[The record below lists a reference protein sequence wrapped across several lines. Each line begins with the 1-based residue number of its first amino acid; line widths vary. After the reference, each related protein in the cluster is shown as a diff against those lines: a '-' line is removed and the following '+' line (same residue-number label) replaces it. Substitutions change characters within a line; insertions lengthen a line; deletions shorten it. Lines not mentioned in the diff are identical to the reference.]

1 MIGIQPPQGDNYI
14 IQVNIGFVKNKINYF
29 LLDKVLTRC
38 YNGGMSFLQT
48 TDNKNKRKLTDKQEK
63 FLNALAGEAKGDAK
77 QALVVAG
84 YEPTSYYMVLD
95 SLKEEIVDVANTI
108 LAHSAPKAAAK
119 LVDVLDSDA
128 PIPQVGAKLQAAQT
142 LLDRV
147 GISKRER
154 VDVTHSMGGGIFLL
168 PDKEEV
174 VIDAK
179 DAEYE
184 EIKDEDDDDGEK
196 TPSEKLQDEL
206 EPIITA
212 PMMDKE

>member
-1 MIGIQPPQGDNYI
+1 
-14 IQVNIGFVKNKINYF
+14 
-29 LLDKVLTRC
+29 
-38 YNGGMSFLQT
+38 MSFLQT
-48 TDNKNKRKLTDKQEK
+48 TDNQKKRKLTDKQEK
-63 FLNALAGEAKGDAK
+63 FLSALAGEAKGDAS

-84 YEPTSYYMVLD
+84 YEPTSYYAVLD
-95 SLKEEIVDVANTI
+95 SLKEEVVDVANTI

-154 VDVTHSMGGGIFLL
+154 VDGTHNMGGVIFLL
-168 PDKEEV
+168 PDKEEM
-174 VIDAK
+174 IIGSK

-184 EIKDEDDDDGEK
+184 VVKDE
-196 TPSEKLQDEL
+196 
-206 EPIITA
+206 
-212 PMMDKE
+212 

>member
-1 MIGIQPPQGDNYI
+1 
-14 IQVNIGFVKNKINYF
+14 
-29 LLDKVLTRC
+29 
-38 YNGGMSFLQT
+38 MSFLQT
-48 TDNKNKRKLTDKQEK
+48 TINRNKRKLTDKQEK
-63 FLNALAGEAKGDAK
+63 FLHALAGEAKGDAK

-184 EIKDEDDDDGEK
+184 EIKDEDDGEK

>member
-1 MIGIQPPQGDNYI
+1 
-14 IQVNIGFVKNKINYF
+14 
-29 LLDKVLTRC
+29 
-38 YNGGMSFLQT
+38 
-48 TDNKNKRKLTDKQEK
+48 
-63 FLNALAGEAKGDAK
+63 
-77 QALVVAG
+77 
-84 YEPTSYYMVLD
+84 MVLD

-174 VIDAK
+174 VIEAK

-184 EIKDEDDDDGEK
+184 EV
-196 TPSEKLQDEL
+196 
-206 EPIITA
+206 
-212 PMMDKE
+212 KENNE

>member
-1 MIGIQPPQGDNYI
+1 
-14 IQVNIGFVKNKINYF
+14 
-29 LLDKVLTRC
+29 
-38 YNGGMSFLQT
+38 MSFLQT
-48 TDNKNKRKLTDKQEK
+48 TDNKNKRKLTGKQEK

-84 YEPTSYYMVLD
+84 YEPTSYYAVLD
-95 SLKEEIVDVANTI
+95 SLKEEVVDVANTI

-154 VDVTHSMGGGIFLL
+154 LEVNHNHQGGIFLL

-174 VIDAK
+174 IIEAK
-179 DAEYE
+179 DAEYK
-184 EIKDEDDDDGEK
+184 EIKDNE
-196 TPSEKLQDEL
+196 
-206 EPIITA
+206 
-212 PMMDKE
+212 

>member
-1 MIGIQPPQGDNYI
+1 
-14 IQVNIGFVKNKINYF
+14 
-29 LLDKVLTRC
+29 
-38 YNGGMSFLQT
+38 MSFLQT
-48 TDNKNKRKLTDKQEK
+48 TDNKNKRKLTGKQEK

-84 YEPTSYYMVLD
+84 YEPTSYYM
-95 SLKEEIVDVANTI
+95 
-108 LAHSAPKAAAK
+108 
-119 LVDVLDSDA
+119 VLDSDA

-174 VIDAK
+174 VIEAK

-184 EIKDEDDDDGEK
+184 EV
-196 TPSEKLQDEL
+196 
-206 EPIITA
+206 
-212 PMMDKE
+212 KENNE